1 MPFVPIG
8 KPGVQSTSYFA
19 TPREVFYGNRQFAQF
34 LPLPLTIDGTLSS
47 NAGNAPYTWLLFAGT
62 LMGRET
68 TSRKYRNS
76 VIGLSAGAALATDTL
91 ITTDVNTVA
100 EVARLIGVAGGNV
113 QLTFTGPPTP
123 GGVVAATSVT
133 ASAAT
138 GTTITLTGQIGA
150 AKVIGSLIQ
159 PADGSQQIL
168 SILCDLWGQK
178 IIDGSNTTRVD
189 VFEAQ
194 LWNGGG
200 IINSQNIVN
209 YPTDVSL
216 IAYIKSSLRVN
227 IADAHFSDDWM

>member
-1 MPFVPIG
+1 M
-8 KPGVQSTSYFA
+8 
-19 TPREVFYGNRQFAQF
+19 
-34 LPLPLTIDGTLSS
+34 
-47 NAGNAPYTWLLFAGT
+47 
-62 LMGRET
+62 
-68 TSRKYRNS
+68 
-76 VIGLSAGAALATDTL
+76 IGLSAGAALATDTL